1 MITNN
6 EKQAIADKLRAYA
19 ATKGSQNQ
27 AARTLRQVSGATI
40 SQVLNG
46 NWELISD
53 EMWRTIASQIG
64 HDANGWQVI
73 PTEGYTRM
81 YHLLRDAQQ
90 NAIVL
95 AVTGDA
101 GCGKSQAIKQYAAE
115 NQNVIV
121 LSCSEY
127 WNRKL
132 FLNELLRALGRTD
145 YIGNTVGEMVAEAMI
160 RLKRLDNVVLVLDEA
175 DKLNDQ
181 VLHFFIT
188 IYNQLED
195 QCGILL
201 CATPYLEKRIKRG
214 VQNNRKGYREIY
226 SRIGRKF
233 IPMPVV
239 NDSTISDVCAAN
251 GITDRRTI
259 ARIIDDSECD
269 LRRVKRLVH
278 AAKQAANNQ

>member
-1 MITNN
+1 MTHN
-6 EKQAIADKLRAYA
+6 EKQAIADSLRSYV

-46 NWELISD
+46 NWDLISD

-73 PTEGYTRM
+73 PTEGYNRM

-90 NAIVL
+90 NALVL

-101 GCGKSQAIKQYAAE
+101 GCGKSQAVKQYAAE

-145 YIGNTVGEMVAEAMI
+145 YIGNTVGEMVAEAML
-160 RLKRLDNVVLVLDEA
+160 RLKRLENVVLVLDEA

-195 QCGILL
+195 QCGILM

-239 NDSTISDVCAAN
+239 NDSTIADVCEAN

-259 ARIIDDSECD
+259 ARIIDDSDCD

>member
-1 MITNN
+1 MTHN
-6 EKQAIADKLRAYA
+6 EKQAIADSLRSYVG
-19 ATKGSQNQ
+19 TKGSQNQ

-46 NWELISD
+46 NWDLISD

-73 PTEGYTRM
+73 PTEGYNRM

-90 NAIVL
+90 NALVL

-101 GCGKSQAIKQYAAE
+101 GCGKSQAVKQYAAE

-145 YIGNTVGEMVAEAMI
+145 YIGNTVGEMVAEAML
-160 RLKRLDNVVLVLDEA
+160 RLKRLENVVLVLDEA

-195 QCGILL
+195 QCGILM

-239 NDSTISDVCAAN
+239 NDSTIADVCEAN
-251 GITDRRTI
+251 GITDSRTI
-259 ARIIDDSECD
+259 ARIIDDSDCD

>member
-1 MITNN
+1 MTHN
-6 EKQAIADKLRAYA
+6 EKQAIADSLRSYV

-46 NWELISD
+46 NWDLISD

-73 PTEGYTRM
+73 PTEGYNRM

-90 NAIVL
+90 NALVL

-101 GCGKSQAIKQYAAE
+101 GCGKSQAVKQYAAE

-145 YIGNTVGEMVAEAMI
+145 YIGNTVGEMVAEAML
-160 RLKRLDNVVLVLDEA
+160 RLKRLENVVLVLDEA

-195 QCGILL
+195 QCGILM

-239 NDSTISDVCAAN
+239 NDSTIADVCEAN
-251 GITDRRTI
+251 GITDSRTI
-259 ARIIDDSECD
+259 ARIIDDSDCD

>member
-1 MITNN
+1 MTHN
-6 EKQAIADKLRAYA
+6 EKQAIADSLRSYV

-46 NWELISD
+46 NWDLISD

-73 PTEGYTRM
+73 PTEGYNRM

-90 NAIVL
+90 NALVL

-101 GCGKSQAIKQYAAE
+101 GCGKSQAVKQYAAE

-145 YIGNTVGEMVAEAMI
+145 YIGDTVGEMVAEAML
-160 RLKRLDNVVLVLDEA
+160 RLKRLENVVLVLDEA

-195 QCGILL
+195 QCGILM

-239 NDSTISDVCAAN
+239 NDSTIADVCEAN
-251 GITDRRTI
+251 GITDSRTI
-259 ARIIDDSECD
+259 ARIIDDSDCD

>member
-1 MITNN
+1 MKQT
-6 EKQAIADKLRAYA
+6 EKQAIAESLRSYVAS
-19 ATKGSQNQ
+19 KGSQNQ
-27 AARTLRQVSGATI
+27 AARTLRQVSSATI

-46 NWELISD
+46 NWDLISD

-64 HDANGWQVI
+64 HDTNGWQVI
-73 PTEGYTRM
+73 RTAGYNRM
-81 YHLLRDAQQ
+81 YDILHDAQQ
-90 NAIVL
+90 NALVL

-115 NQNVIV
+115 NQNVVV

-132 FLNELLRALGRTD
+132 FLHELLRALGRTD
-145 YIGNTVGEMVAEAMI
+145 YIGNTVGEMVAEAML
-160 RLKRLDNVVLVLDEA
+160 RLKRLDSVVLVMDEA

-195 QCGILL
+195 QCGIVL

-239 NDSTISDVCAAN
+239 NDSTIADVCEAN
-251 GITDRRTI
+251 GITDRATI
-259 ARIIDDSECD
+259 ARIIDDSDCD

>member
-1 MITNN
+1 MTHN
-6 EKQAIADKLRAYA
+6 EKQAIADSLRSYV

-46 NWELISD
+46 NWDLISD

-73 PTEGYTRM
+73 PTEGYNRM

-90 NAIVL
+90 NALVL

-101 GCGKSQAIKQYAAE
+101 GCGKSQAVKQYAAE

-145 YIGNTVGEMVAEAMI
+145 YIGNTVGEMVAEAML
-160 RLKRLDNVVLVLDEA
+160 RLKRLENVVLVLDEA

-195 QCGILL
+195 QCGIFM

-239 NDSTISDVCAAN
+239 NDSTIADVCEAN
-251 GITDRRTI
+251 GITDSRTI
-259 ARIIDDSECD
+259 ARIIDDSDCD

>member
-1 MITNN
+1 MTHN
-6 EKQAIADKLRAYA
+6 EKQAIADSLRSYV

-46 NWELISD
+46 NWDLISD

-73 PTEGYTRM
+73 PTEGYNRM

-90 NAIVL
+90 NALVL

-101 GCGKSQAIKQYAAE
+101 GCGKSQAVKQYAAE

-145 YIGNTVGEMVAEAMI
+145 YIGNTVGEMVAEAML
-160 RLKRLDNVVLVLDEA
+160 RLKRLENVVLVLDEA

-195 QCGILL
+195 QCGIVL

-214 VQNNRKGYREIY
+214 VQGNRKGYREIY

-239 NDSTISDVCAAN
+239 NDSTIADVCEAN
-251 GITDRRTI
+251 GITDRATI
-259 ARIIDDSECD
+259 ARIIDDSDCD

>member
-46 NWELISD
+46 TWELISD

-239 NDSTISDVCAAN
+239 NDSTIADVCAAN

>member
-1 MITNN
+1 MTHN
-6 EKQAIADKLRAYA
+6 EKQAIADSLRSYV

-46 NWELISD
+46 NWDLISD

-73 PTEGYTRM
+73 PTEGYNRM
-81 YHLLRDAQQ
+81 YHLLHDAQQ
-90 NAIVL
+90 NALVL

-101 GCGKSQAIKQYAAE
+101 GCGKSQAVKQYAAE

-145 YIGNTVGEMVAEAMI
+145 YIGNTVGEMVAEAML
-160 RLKRLDNVVLVLDEA
+160 RLKRLENVVLVLDEA

-195 QCGILL
+195 QCGILM

-239 NDSTISDVCAAN
+239 NDSTIADVCEAN
-251 GITDRRTI
+251 GITDSRTI
-259 ARIIDDSECD
+259 ARIIDDSDCD

>member
-1 MITNN
+1 MTHN
-6 EKQAIADKLRAYA
+6 EKQAIADSLRSYV

-46 NWELISD
+46 NWDLISD

-73 PTEGYTRM
+73 PTEGYNRM

-90 NAIVL
+90 NALVL

-101 GCGKSQAIKQYAAE
+101 GCGKSQAVKQYAAE

-145 YIGNTVGEMVAEAMI
+145 YIGNTVGELSLI
-160 RLKRLDNVVLVLDEA
+160 
-175 DKLNDQ
+175 
-181 VLHFFIT
+181 HI
-188 IYNQLED
+188 
-195 QCGILL
+195 
-201 CATPYLEKRIKRG
+201 
-214 VQNNRKGYREIY
+214 
-226 SRIGRKF
+226 
-233 IPMPVV
+233 
-239 NDSTISDVCAAN
+239 
-251 GITDRRTI
+251 
-259 ARIIDDSECD
+259 
-269 LRRVKRLVH
+269 
-278 AAKQAANNQ
+278 

>member
-1 MITNN
+1 MTNN
-6 EKQAIADKLRAYA
+6 EKQSIAARLRAYV

-27 AARTLRQVSGATI
+27 AARTLQQVSGATI

-46 NWELISD
+46 NWDLISD

-64 HDANGWQVI
+64 YDANGWQVI
-73 PTEGYTRM
+73 RTAGYNRM
-81 YHLLRDAQQ
+81 YDILRDAQQ
-90 NAIVL
+90 NALVF

-115 NQNVIV
+115 NQNVVV

-145 YIGNTVGEMVAEAMI
+145 YIGNTVGEMVSEAML

-175 DKLNDQ
+175 DKLNYQ

-201 CATPYLEKRIKRG
+201 CATQYLEKRIKRG

-239 NDSTISDVCAAN
+239 NDSTIADVCEAN
-251 GITDRRTI
+251 GISDRKTI
-259 ARIIDDSECD
+259 AHIIEDSDCD

>member
-1 MITNN
+1 MTQN
-6 EKQAIADKLRAYA
+6 EKQSIADSLRAYVA
-19 ATKGSQNQ
+19 SKGSQNQ
-27 AARTLRQVSGATI
+27 AARTLRQVSGATV
-40 SQVLNG
+40 SQILNG

-53 EMWRTIASQIG
+53 EMWRSIAAQTG
-64 HDANGWQVI
+64 YEATGWRVI
-73 PTEGYTRM
+73 PTDGYRRM
-81 YHLLRDAQQ
+81 YDILRDAQQ
-90 NAIVL
+90 NAQVL

-101 GCGKSQAIKQYAAE
+101 GCGKSQAIKQFAAE
-115 NQNVIV
+115 NRNIIV

-132 FLNELLRALGRTD
+132 FLHELLRALGRTD
-145 YIGNTVGEMVAEAMI
+145 YIGNTVGEMVSEAML
-160 RLKRLDNVVLVLDEA
+160 RLKRLDSVVLVLDEA

-195 QCGILL
+195 QCGIVL
-201 CATPYLEKRIKRG
+201 CATPYLEKRIRRG
-214 VQNNRKGYREIY
+214 VQGNRKGYREIY

-239 NDSTISDVCAAN
+239 NDSTIADVCEAN
-251 GITDRRTI
+251 GISDRKTI
-259 ARIIDDSECD
+259 ARIIDDSDCA

-278 AAKQAANNQ
+278 AAKQAANKQ

>member
-101 GCGKSQAIKQYAAE
+101 GCGTSQAIKQYAAE

-239 NDSTISDVCAAN
+239 NDSTIADVCAAN

-278 AAKQAANNQ
+278 AAKQATNNQ

>member
-1 MITNN
+1 MKQT
-6 EKQAIADKLRAYA
+6 EKQAIAESLRSYVAS
-19 ATKGSQNQ
+19 KGSQNQ
-27 AARTLRQVSGATI
+27 AARTLRQVSSATI

-46 NWELISD
+46 NWDLISD

-73 PTEGYTRM
+73 RTAGYNRM
-81 YHLLRDAQQ
+81 YDILHDAQQ
-90 NAIVL
+90 NALVL

-115 NQNVIV
+115 NQNVVV

-132 FLNELLRALGRTD
+132 FLHELLRALGRTD
-145 YIGNTVGEMVAEAMI
+145 YIGNTVGEMVAEAML
-160 RLKRLDNVVLVLDEA
+160 RLKRLDSVVLVMDEA

-195 QCGILL
+195 QCGIVL

-239 NDSTISDVCAAN
+239 NDSTIADVCEAN
-251 GITDRRTI
+251 GITDRATI
-259 ARIIDDSECD
+259 ARIIDDSDCD

>member
-1 MITNN
+1 MKQT
-6 EKQAIADKLRAYA
+6 EKQAIADSLRSYVAS
-19 ATKGSQNQ
+19 KGSQNQ
-27 AARTLRQVSGATI
+27 AARTLRQVSSATI

-46 NWELISD
+46 NWDLISD

-73 PTEGYTRM
+73 RTAGYNRM
-81 YHLLRDAQQ
+81 YDILRDAQQ
-90 NAIVL
+90 NALVL

-115 NQNVIV
+115 NQNVVV

-132 FLNELLRALGRTD
+132 FLHELLRALGRTD
-145 YIGNTVGEMVAEAMI
+145 YIGNTVGEMVAEAML
-160 RLKRLDNVVLVLDEA
+160 RLKRLDSVVLVMDEA

-195 QCGILL
+195 QCGIVL

-239 NDSTISDVCAAN
+239 NDSTIADVCEAN
-251 GITDRRTI
+251 GVTDHATI
-259 ARIIDDSECD
+259 ARIIDDSDCD

>member
-1 MITNN
+1 MTRN
-6 EKQAIADKLRAYA
+6 EKQSISDSLRSYV

-27 AARTLRQVSGATI
+27 AARTLVQVSGATI

-46 NWELISD
+46 NWDLISD

-64 HDANGWQVI
+64 HDANGWKVI
-73 PTEGYTRM
+73 RTAGYTRM
-81 YHLLRDAQQ
+81 YDILRDAQQ
-90 NAIVL
+90 NALVL

-101 GCGKSQAIKQYAAE
+101 GCGKSQAIKQYATE

-132 FLNELLRALGRTD
+132 FLNELLRALGRSD
-145 YIGNTVGEMVAEAMI
+145 YMGNTVGEMVSEAML
-160 RLKRLDNVVLVLDEA
+160 RLKRLDSVVLVLDEA

-195 QCGILL
+195 QCGIVL
-201 CATPYLEKRIKRG
+201 CATQYLEKRIKRG

-239 NDSTISDVCAAN
+239 NDSTIADVCTAN

-259 ARIIDDSECD
+259 THIINDSECD

-278 AAKQAANNQ
+278 AAKQAANNNQ

>member
-1 MITNN
+1 MTHN
-6 EKQAIADKLRAYA
+6 EKQAIADSLRSYV

-46 NWELISD
+46 NWDLISD

-73 PTEGYTRM
+73 PTEGYNRM

-90 NAIVL
+90 NALVL

-101 GCGKSQAIKQYAAE
+101 GCGKSQAVKQYAAE

-132 FLNELLRALGRTD
+132 FLNELLRAIGRTD
-145 YIGNTVGEMVAEAMI
+145 YIGNTVGEMVAEAML
-160 RLKRLDNVVLVLDEA
+160 RLKRLENVVLVLDEA

-195 QCGILL
+195 QCGILM

-239 NDSTISDVCAAN
+239 NDSTIADVCEAN
-251 GITDRRTI
+251 GITDSRTI
-259 ARIIDDSECD
+259 ARIIDDSDCD

>member
-1 MITNN
+1 MTNN
-6 EKQAIADKLRAYA
+6 EKQSIAARLRAYV

-27 AARTLRQVSGATI
+27 AARTLRQVSSATI

-46 NWELISD
+46 NWDLISD

-73 PTEGYTRM
+73 RTAGYNRM
-81 YHLLRDAQQ
+81 YDILHDAQQ
-90 NAIVL
+90 NALVL

-115 NQNVIV
+115 NQNVVV

-132 FLNELLRALGRTD
+132 FLHELLRALGRTD
-145 YIGNTVGEMVAEAMI
+145 YIGNTVGEMVAEAML
-160 RLKRLDNVVLVLDEA
+160 RLKRLDSVVLVMDEA

-195 QCGILL
+195 QCGIVL

-239 NDSTISDVCAAN
+239 NDSTIADVCEAN
-251 GITDRRTI
+251 GITDRATI
-259 ARIIDDSECD
+259 ARIIDDSDCD